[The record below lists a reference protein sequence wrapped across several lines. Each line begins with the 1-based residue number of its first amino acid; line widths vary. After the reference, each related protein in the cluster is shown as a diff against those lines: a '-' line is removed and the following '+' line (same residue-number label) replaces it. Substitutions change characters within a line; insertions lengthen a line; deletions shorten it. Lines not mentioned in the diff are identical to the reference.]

1 MPGILRRFVISKE
14 RASLNRRFV
23 FQSKRPNS
31 PLPAP
36 RRNKPFKKRL
46 KSNVVGWRKMH
57 PSANRSF
64 RGRWGRFFK
73 ILRR

>member
-1 MPGILRRFVISKE
+1 MSEAPLVEAPLSDMTIVARE
-14 RASLNRRFV
+14 V
-23 FQSKRPNS
+23 F
-31 PLPAP
+31 AD
-36 RRNKPFKKRL
+36 L